1 MPFNFDPNSVD
12 FQKSGGLVPAIIQ
25 DHLSNKVLMLGY
37 MNRAALD
44 QTLAEGKV
52 TFFSRSKER
61 LWTKGESSN
70 NFLHLVD
77 IAVDCDQDSLL
88 IKARPDGPTCHTG
101 ADTCWNEKNH
111 SNDFLQQLENVI
123 RQRRD
128 QPDDNSYTV
137 VGQNAYYPLI
147 FGVNWRPETLNLNV
161 VFAVQGYSKLAVA
174 VLQILQPAR
183 FSLVNLDLVITGFRP
198 FEFLLVAAK
207 KARKTKKKTVN
218 HSHIDTL

>member
-1 MPFNFDPNSVD
+1 MSFNFDPNSVD
-12 FQKSGGLVPAIIQ
+12 FQKSEGLVPAIIQ

-77 IAVDCDQDSLL
+77 IAVDCDQDTLL

-128 QPDDNSYTV
+128 QPDDNSYTTSLFKRGINKIAQK
-137 VGQNAYYPLI
+137 VG
-147 FGVNWRPETLNLNV
+147 EE
-161 VFAVQGYSKLAVA
+161 AVE
-174 VLQILQPAR
+174 
-183 FSLVNLDLVITGFRP
+183 LVI
-198 FEFLLVAAK
+198 EAKDNNADLFLNEAADLLFHYLILLSAKGYELGDVVKILESRHK
-207 KARKTKKKTVN
+207 K
-218 HSHIDTL
+218 

>member
-1 MPFNFDPNSVD
+1 MPLNFDPNSVD

-70 NFLHLVD
+70 NCLHLVH

-101 ADTCWNEKNH
+101 ADTCWDEKNH

-128 QPDDNSYTV
+128 QPDDNSYTTSLFKRGINKIAQK
-137 VGQNAYYPLI
+137 VG
-147 FGVNWRPETLNLNV
+147 EE
-161 VFAVQGYSKLAVA
+161 AVE
-174 VLQILQPAR
+174 
-183 FSLVNLDLVITGFRP
+183 LVI
-198 FEFLLVAAK
+198 EAKDNNADLFLNEAADLLFHYLILLSAKGYELGDVVKILESRHK
-207 KARKTKKKTVN
+207 K
-218 HSHIDTL
+218 

>member
-1 MPFNFDPNSVD
+1 MSFNFDPNSVD

-77 IAVDCDQDSLL
+77 ISVDCDQDTLL

-128 QPDDNSYTV
+128 QPDDASYTTSLFKRGINKIAQK
-137 VGQNAYYPLI
+137 VG
-147 FGVNWRPETLNLNV
+147 EE
-161 VFAVQGYSKLAVA
+161 AVE
-174 VLQILQPAR
+174 
-183 FSLVNLDLVITGFRP
+183 LVI
-198 FEFLLVAAK
+198 EAKDNNADLFLNEAADLLFHYLILLSAKGYELGDVVKILESRHK
-207 KARKTKKKTVN
+207 K
-218 HSHIDTL
+218 

>member
-1 MPFNFDPNSVD
+1 MSFNFDPNSVD

-25 DHLSNKVLMLGY
+25 DHLSNKVLMQGY

-101 ADTCWNEKNH
+101 ADTCWNEKNL

-128 QPDDNSYTV
+128 QPDDTSYTTSLFKRGINKIAQK
-137 VGQNAYYPLI
+137 VG
-147 FGVNWRPETLNLNV
+147 EE
-161 VFAVQGYSKLAVA
+161 AVE
-174 VLQILQPAR
+174 
-183 FSLVNLDLVITGFRP
+183 LVI
-198 FEFLLVAAK
+198 EAKDNNADLFLNEAADLLFHYLILLSAKGYELGDVVKILESRHK
-207 KARKTKKKTVN
+207 K
-218 HSHIDTL
+218 

>member
-1 MPFNFDPNSVD
+1 MSFNFDPNSVD

-77 IAVDCDQDSLL
+77 IAVDCDQDTLL

-101 ADTCWNEKNH
+101 ADTCWNEKNV
-111 SNDFLQQLENVI
+111 SSDFLQQLENVI

-128 QPDDNSYTV
+128 QPDDNSYTTSLFKRGINKIAQK
-137 VGQNAYYPLI
+137 VG
-147 FGVNWRPETLNLNV
+147 EE
-161 VFAVQGYSKLAVA
+161 AVE
-174 VLQILQPAR
+174 
-183 FSLVNLDLVITGFRP
+183 LVI
-198 FEFLLVAAK
+198 EAKDNNADLFLNEAADLLFHYLILISAKGYELGDVVKILESRHK
-207 KARKTKKKTVN
+207 K
-218 HSHIDTL
+218 

>member
-1 MPFNFDPNSVD
+1 MPLNFDPNSVD

-70 NFLHLVD
+70 NFLNLVD
-77 IAVDCDQDSLL
+77 IAVDCDQDTLL

-128 QPDDNSYTV
+128 QPDDNSYTTSLFKRGINKIAQK
-137 VGQNAYYPLI
+137 VG
-147 FGVNWRPETLNLNV
+147 EE
-161 VFAVQGYSKLAVA
+161 AVE
-174 VLQILQPAR
+174 
-183 FSLVNLDLVITGFRP
+183 LVI
-198 FEFLLVAAK
+198 EAKDNNADLFLNEAADLLFHYLILLSAKGYELGDVVKILESRHK
-207 KARKTKKKTVN
+207 K
-218 HSHIDTL
+218 

>member
-77 IAVDCDQDSLL
+77 IAVDCDQDTLL

-128 QPDDNSYTV
+128 QPDDNSYTTSLFKRGINKIAQK
-137 VGQNAYYPLI
+137 VG
-147 FGVNWRPETLNLNV
+147 EE
-161 VFAVQGYSKLAVA
+161 AVE
-174 VLQILQPAR
+174 
-183 FSLVNLDLVITGFRP
+183 LVI
-198 FEFLLVAAK
+198 EAKDNNADLFLNEAADLLFHYLILLSAKGYELGDVVKILESRHK
-207 KARKTKKKTVN
+207 K
-218 HSHIDTL
+218 

>member
-1 MPFNFDPNSVD
+1 MSFNFDPNSVD
-12 FQKSGGLVPAIIQ
+12 FQKSGGLVPTIIQ

-77 IAVDCDQDSLL
+77 IAVDCDQDTLL

-101 ADTCWNEKNH
+101 ADTCWNEKNV

-128 QPDDNSYTV
+128 QPDDNSYTTSLFKRGINKIAQK
-137 VGQNAYYPLI
+137 VG
-147 FGVNWRPETLNLNV
+147 EE
-161 VFAVQGYSKLAVA
+161 AVE
-174 VLQILQPAR
+174 
-183 FSLVNLDLVITGFRP
+183 LVI
-198 FEFLLVAAK
+198 EAKDNNADLFLNEAADLLFHYLILLSAKGYELGDVVKILESRHK
-207 KARKTKKKTVN
+207 K
-218 HSHIDTL
+218 